1 MNIPARISIVEDLE
15 EVREFLHELILN
27 TPNLQPAGVFCNGRE
42 ALADITTANTDVI
55 IMDIGLPDMS
65 GTEAMLRLKTRYP
78 ALDFMMF
85 TIFEDDDNLF
95 EALKAGASGYI
106 LKRDPGE
113 KIVRAIFEILEGGA
127 PMSANIAKKVMESF
141 RKPAPGAPLAAL
153 SDRENEVLAALAQG
167 LLYKEVAEKLYIS
180 EGTIKQHVNHIYGK
194 LQVQNRTEAINRYLR
209 RG

>member
-15 EVREFLHELILN
+15 EVREFLHELILH
-27 TPNLQPAGVFCNGRE
+27 TPNLEPAGVFCNGQE
-42 ALADITTANTDVI
+42 ALSGISTDNTDVI

-65 GTEAMLRLKTRYP
+65 GTEAMLRLKTAYS

-127 PMSANIAKKVMESF
+127 PMSAVIAKKVMESF
-141 RKPAPGAPLAAL
+141 RKPTPGTPLAAL
-153 SDRENEVLAALAQG
+153 SERENEVLAALAQG

-180 EGTIKQHVNHIYGK
+180 EGTVKQHVNHIYGK

>member
-1 MNIPARISIVEDLE
+1 MNIPARISIVEDLD
-15 EVREFLHELILN
+15 EVREYLYELIRD
-27 TPNLQPAGVFCNGRE
+27 TPNLQPAGIFCNGQE
-42 ALADITTANTDVI
+42 ALEGIPTSNTDVI

-65 GTEAMLRLKTRYP
+65 GTEAMMRLKTRYP
-78 ALDFMMF
+78 ALHFMMF

-106 LKRDPGE
+106 LKKDPGE

-127 PMSANIAKKVMESF
+127 PMSAAIAKKVMESF
-141 RKPAPGAPLAAL
+141 RKPAPGAPLAEL
-153 SDRENEVLAALAQG
+153 SERENEVLAALAQG

-180 EGTIKQHVNHIYGK
+180 EGTVKQHVNHIYGK